1 MIANEYLE
9 NNEFDMSLQFF
20 EKCLAV
26 AQSAKDRN
34 IEAECY
40 QQIGMI
46 YETQGELE
54 RAVEQR
60 EHFLELCK
68 ETNNREK

>member
-9 NNEFDMSLQFF
+9 HNEFDMSLQFF
-20 EKCLAV
+20 EKCLDV
-26 AQSAKDRN
+26 AQRAQDRN

-46 YETQGELE
+46 YET
-54 RAVEQR
+54 
-60 EHFLELCK
+60 
-68 ETNNREK
+68 